1 MNSATKKEGKARMKL
16 KTIKDS
22 KKGQIN
28 MIGTVVAVIIAVV
41 AVAIGIII
49 SSELIGAF
57 DTDLEDDADFSGSW
71 NSTKD
76 MTSAGFNVLPVVII
90 ITASVAVIGAVL
102 VLGGR

>member
-1 MNSATKKEGKARMKL
+1 MKN
-16 KTIKDS
+16 IKPD

-41 AVAIGIII
+41 AIAIGIII

-57 DTDLEDDADFSGSW
+57 DTDLAADADFGTSW

-76 MTSAGFNVLPVVII
+76 MTAAGFNILPVVII